1 MALLALL
8 CFCPALLACL
18 TSTVLLRF
26 LRSRV
31 GPTSEQDSPVVCR
44 GEKGV
49 QGRCRSG
56 VSVDYCGSTK
66 FGVSVDYCGSTK
78 QNEKNAI
85 RQVSSSSS
93 ENAGFHLES
102 SPPTPAPRE
111 IFYCYDTF
119 LRTRS
124 RERGQSRSTTRTSSL
139 EFGRDHGLF
148 MIEYGSSD

>member
-1 MALLALL
+1 MFEQTHNIVALLALL

-49 QGRCRSG
+49 QGRCRS
-56 VSVDYCGSTK
+56 
-66 FGVSVDYCGSTK
+66 GVSVDYCGSTK